1 MILALDLSH
10 RLGLLSLELP
20 GREAL
25 GRSSARP
32 RDHFAFVHEALAE
45 LAEEPGCSWPDLK
58 RVAVG
63 IGPGSFTGLRIALAT
78 AKGLV
83 FGRET
88 PLLPLSSLALPALA
102 QPGPALVCR
111 RAQAGL
117 HWTAFFEDGD
127 PRPRGE
133 AQRRDDELEEWLAG
147 APEAPLLGDDPGLEL
162 SRPVL
167 PEPPPEAQLEVLA
180 RLAREGADLA
190 RGPERDRLL
199 PRYLAAPSIRM
210 PGKKP

>member
-20 GREAL
+20 GREPL
-25 GRSSARP
+25 TRVSDRP
-32 RDHFAFVHEALAE
+32 RDHFAFLQVALTDLRQVSGRDWSE
-45 LAEEPGCSWPDLK
+45 LE
-58 RVAVG
+58 RVAVTL
-63 IGPGSFTGLRIALAT
+63 GPGSFTGLRIGLAV

-88 PLLPLSSLALPALA
+88 PILPLPSLALPALA
-102 QPGPALVCR
+102 HPGPVLVCR

-117 HWTAFFEDGD
+117 YWTAFFEDGD
-127 PRPRGE
+127 PTPREE
-133 AQRRDDELEEWLAG
+133 AQRRQDELAG
-147 APEAPLLGDDPGLEL
+147 WMASFPEALPLGDDPGVDLG
-162 SRPVL
+162 RPVQ
-167 PEPPPEAQLEVLA
+167 PEPPPEAQLSVLA
-180 RLAREGADLA
+180 SLAREENGLVRGAD
-190 RGPERDRLL
+190 RDRLL